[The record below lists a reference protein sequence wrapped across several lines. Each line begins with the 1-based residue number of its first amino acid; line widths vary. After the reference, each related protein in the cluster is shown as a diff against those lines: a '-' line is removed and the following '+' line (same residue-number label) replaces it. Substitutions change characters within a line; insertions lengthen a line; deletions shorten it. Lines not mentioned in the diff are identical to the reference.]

1 MVERMSAKINKML
14 CLRFA
19 KSRYAPPFIVYSHY
33 LNECLQLAKN
43 FLRKKRLFSL
53 EKWMENGLNL
63 HRFEV
68 RVLLAVESRW
78 KGLNRKNGS
87 AGYSTSSISGIL
99 EKNTLLDH

>member
-1 MVERMSAKINKML
+1 
-14 CLRFA
+14 
-19 KSRYAPPFIVYSHY
+19 
-33 LNECLQLAKN
+33 
-43 FLRKKRLFSL
+43 
-53 EKWMENGLNL
+53 MENGLNL